1 MRKISYIAGA
11 VIALTGLGIYASNAQ
26 NNTNPNNSG
35 VLVIEEDA
43 TYIPDR
49 QNNSQRMNNS
59 AANNNSE
66 NPRNPQNNG
75 LTTGN
80 NTPSMNNPN
89 NMNNPSLNN
98 STNGGFAPL
107 PGNQGVEVAP
117 DNQPTVD
124 KAMKNQN
131 PSYNNGNPN
140 VGSMYEQEVIET
152 TN

>member
-11 VIALTGLGIYASNAQ
+11 VIALAGLGVYASNAQ
-26 NNTNPNNSG
+26 NNTNPNNG
-35 VLVIEEDA
+35 GILVIEEDA
-43 TYIPDR
+43 TYIPNG
-49 QNNSQRMNNS
+49 QNSGQRMNNS
-59 AANNNSE
+59 ASNNNSE
-66 NPRNPQNNG
+66 SPRNPQNNG

-80 NTPSMNNPN
+80 NTPNMNNPN

-98 STNGGFAPL
+98 NNMSNEDFAPL

-140 VGSMYEQEVIET
+140 VGNMYE
-152 TN
+152 